1 MLPLFTTFISW
12 MEKLH
17 KYVLRETHTF
27 QKQAV
32 AAAQRFSDYFLKT
45 K

>member
-1 MLPLFTTFISW
+1 

-17 KYVLRETHTF
+17 KYVLREIHAF

-32 AAAQRFSDYFLKT
+32 AVAQRFSGVS
-45 K
+45 